1 MPNTSQVR
9 IYAESLKTDAL
20 NLSASQNNS
29 RHQLRVLESLVKQRK
44 NIKEADLSIR
54 DLSAGVVISDYGK
67 TAKAKSLLTTKS
79 SDSDLLLETLQ
90 GKAENRSSPVIKKI
104 IQEKFGPDISALLN
118 PDLTTDELR
127 TQFTNEPRLLGF
139 FHELPG
145 FLLIIKDFN
154 ADIINEQSFTTQFWS
169 SFAHNGPQK
178 GFWDILTQGLNNEIV
193 SKKLTLHLNTPFAN
207 SKGEFIYPNPK
218 AEAILHTIFDRFDQ
232 GLEGLPKIIQEISE
246 FKDLQDISTEIFGNN
261 NKWTLEQLDELKKY
275 LQELVKSNP
284 KLAFM
289 GKVLEK
295 VRSTLERFS
304 EFVKSRLTWEDRDG
318 KQTMTFTHP
327 DGTIETLHKAGN
339 DSYTHEIKA
348 TTQPSTRADFMRN
361 NVAQFVSR
369 VVRNFKEE
377 NRYYP
382 ENVNFL
388 NAV

>member
-1 MPNTSQVR
+1 MTNNSQVR
-9 IYAESLKTDAL
+9 TYARSLKKDAL
-20 NLSASQNNS
+20 TSSASQNNS
-29 RHQLRVLESLVKQRK
+29 RHQLRVLESLVKQKK
-44 NIKEADLSIR
+44 NIEKARLNIR

-67 TAKAKSLLTTKS
+67 TANAKSLLTTKS
-79 SDSDLLLETLQ
+79 PDSDLLLETLQ
-90 GKAENRSSPVIKKI
+90 GKANNKASLVIKQI
-104 IQEKFGPDISALLN
+104 IQEKFGQNISALLN

-154 ADIINEQSFTTQFWS
+154 AGILDEKSFKTQFWS

-178 GFWDILTQGLNNEIV
+178 GFWDILTQGLNEV
-193 SKKLTLHLNTPFAN
+193 RSSKNLTLHLNTPFAN
-207 SKGEFIYPNPK
+207 SKGEFIYPNPQ

-232 GLEGLPKIIQEISE
+232 GLEGLPKIVQEISG

-261 NKWTLEQLDELKKY
+261 NKWTLEQLAELKKY
-275 LQELVKSNP
+275 LLELVKSNP
-284 KLAFM
+284 ELAFT

-295 VRSTLERFS
+295 VRSTLQKFS
-304 EFVKSRLTWEDRDG
+304 EFVKSRLTWDDSDG

-327 DGTIETLHKAGN
+327 DGTIETLHKAGD

-348 TTQPSTRADFMRN
+348 TTQPSTRAEFMKN
-361 NVAQFVSR
+361 NAAQFVSR